1 MTATQVDHGV
11 LMNRIY
17 RRQRHIYDLTRRY
30 YLLGRDKLID
40 GLDAPPE
47 ARILEIGCGTGR
59 NLVAVARRY
68 PSAMVQGID
77 ISSEMLASAARASAR
92 SGLAERIRLAP
103 ADATDFDPSNLFGV
117 PRFDRVFFSY
127 TLSMIPDWRRALRH
141 AVNVLEPSGGVH
153 VVDFGQQER
162 LPGWAKS
169 MLFQWLKQFHVSP
182 RGELADEL
190 GRLAYESDR
199 ALDFRALFRGYSW
212 HGRLLPKVGPPT

>member
-1 MTATQVDHGV
+1 MDRV
-11 LMNRIY
+11 Y

-30 YLLGRDKLID
+30 YLLGRDTLID

-47 ARILEIGCGTGR
+47 SRILEMGCGTGR

-68 PSAMVQGID
+68 PSAVVHGID
-77 ISSEMLASAARASAR
+77 ISSEMLASAARASEL
-92 SGLAERIRLAP
+92 SGLSAHIRLAP
-103 ADATDFDPSNLFGV
+103 ADATDFDPAAHFGV

-127 TLSMIPDWRRALRH
+127 TLSMIPDWRRSLRH
-141 AVNVLEPSGGVH
+141 ALDLLEPSGSVH

-169 MLFQWLKQFHVSP
+169 VLFQWLRQFHVSP

-190 GRLAYESDR
+190 SRLAGDSNR
-199 ALDFRALFRGYSW
+199 TLDFRALFRGYSW
-212 HGRLLPKVGPPT
+212 HGRLLPKADPPA

>member
-1 MTATQVDHGV
+1 MTATEVDHGV

-47 ARILEIGCGTGR
+47 ARILEMGCGTGR

-68 PSAMVQGID
+68 PSAVVHGID
-77 ISSEMLASAARASAR
+77 ISSEMLASAVRASER
-92 SGLAERIRLAP
+92 SGLAERILLAA
-103 ADATDFDPSNLFGV
+103 ADATDFDPTAQFGV
-117 PRFDRVFFSY
+117 PRFDRVYFSY
-127 TLSMIPDWRRALRH
+127 TLSMIPDWRRALRL
-141 AVNVLEPSGGVH
+141 AESLLEPSGSVH

-169 MLFQWLKQFHVSP
+169 ALVGWLRRFHVSP
-182 RGELADEL
+182 RGELVNEL
-190 GRLAYESDR
+190 SRLACESDR
-199 ALDFRALFRGYSW
+199 ILDFRALFRGYSW
-212 HGRLLPKVGPPT
+212 YCRLLPKVGAPA